1 MTNVTDAPSTS
12 DIDQANV
19 AFWDELCGTHLA
31 DVLGITDASPASL
44 KKFDDWFFDFYPY
57 VFDHVRLS
65 ELTRKDVLEVG
76 LGYGS
81 LSQKLAGSGA
91 RFCGLDIAP
100 GPVEMVRHRLR
111 QAQLPGRA
119 EQGSI
124 LAAPFPDGS
133 FDRIVSIGCFH
144 HTGNM
149 RQAIEE
155 CRRLLRPGGS
165 LMVMVYYA
173 YSYRRWMQAR
183 ADTLRY
189 LRSESLGYRGV
200 LVPAEDREKWDYD
213 HARDGQAAPHT
224 DFISVKSL
232 RHMARRFSRFRWKL
246 RNINQEPPF
255 EKRPRKELLQ
265 TRWPDICGL
274 EIYATAVK

>member
-1 MTNVTDAPSTS
+1 MS
-12 DIDQANV
+12 DIDQANI

-31 DVLGITDASPASL
+31 DVLGITDALPASL

-57 VFDHVRLS
+57 LFDHVRLS
-65 ELTRKDVLEVG
+65 ELSGKDVLEVG

-81 LSQKLAGSGA
+81 VSQKIAEGGA

-111 QAQLPGRA
+111 QARLPGRA
-119 EQGSI
+119 EQGNI

-144 HTGNM
+144 HTGDM
-149 RQAIEE
+149 RKAIEE
-155 CRRLLRPGGS
+155 CWRLLRPGGS

-189 LRSESLGYRGV
+189 LRSECLGYRGV

-213 HARDGQAAPHT
+213 HARDGRVAPHT
-224 DFISVKSL
+224 DFVSVKSL
-232 RHMARRFSRFRWKL
+232 RHMAQRFSHFRWKL
-246 RNINQEPPF
+246 QNINQEPPF
-255 EKRPRKELLQ
+255 EKRPRTELMQ
-265 TRWPDICGL
+265 TRWPGICGL
-274 EIYATAVK
+274 DIYATAVK